1 MKAYFAR
8 RRERGVAAVEFALI
22 LILTFFLLPAVFL
35 FARVFYHYNVIKQA
49 TQDAANALA
58 ASPRIELMTFAG
70 MAAAEARSKQMV
82 INAITASGIYPPDT
96 LIILVLCNGGGA
108 CAPSP
113 AMTDVRVYA
122 SFTLFDEFWRD
133 TLMWLPDEIGPAWT
147 FTATSDAPYQN

>member
-96 LIILVLCNGGGA
+96 L
-108 CAPSP
+108 
-113 AMTDVRVYA
+113 
-122 SFTLFDEFWRD
+122 
-133 TLMWLPDEIGPAWT
+133 MWLPDEIGPAWT